1 MPYGVGWMKDG
12 WGEVKETKGKVRMM
26 IVARI

>member
-1 MPYGVGWMKDG
+1 MLYGVGWMKHG
-12 WGEVKETKGKVRMM
+12 WRKVEETKGKVRMM

>member
-12 WGEVKETKGKVRMM
+12 WRKVEETKGKVRMM